1 MGDSRVVKLMHC
13 GIISSELSLVSPSI
27 NCAGCVTWGSYIS
40 KSQFSNLY
48 NGMIVPTSEL
58 LQG

>member
-1 MGDSRVVKLMHC
+1 MVKLMHC

-40 KSQFSNLY
+40 KPQFSNLY